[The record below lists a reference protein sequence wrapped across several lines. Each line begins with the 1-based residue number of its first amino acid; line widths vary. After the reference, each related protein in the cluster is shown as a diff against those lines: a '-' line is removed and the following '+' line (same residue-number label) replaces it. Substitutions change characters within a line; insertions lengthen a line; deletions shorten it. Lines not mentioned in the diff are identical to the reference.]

1 MGTGTNHIGP
11 SPTHQGRPVI
21 DNSRQGRVSETL
33 RQGVVVPGAVMVSR
47 RRDFGSGT
55 RVSQGVST
63 EAFSAEK
70 VI

>member
-1 MGTGTNHIGP
+1 MGTNHI
-11 SPTHQGRPVI
+11 SPTHQGRPVP
-21 DNSRQGRVSETL
+21 DNSRQERVAETL
-33 RQGVVVPGAVMVSR
+33 RQGVVVPGTVMVSR

-63 EAFSAEK
+63 EAFSAKK